1 MNVRV
6 FDLLSPGEENAIT
19 SKELETLTGWTERLI
34 RKRIRHER
42 LAGLPILSSGK
53 GFFLPA
59 SGAELRRY
67 ARSIAHRA
75 AAVAEIARAAERAVA
90 EADGQAALEGWWRD
104 G

>member
-6 FDLLSPGEENAIT
+6 FDLLSPGESNAIT
-19 SKELETLTGWTERLI
+19 SRELEALTGWTERLI
-34 RKRIRHER
+34 RKRIRYER

-59 SGAELRRY
+59 SDAELRRF

-75 AAVAEIARAAERAVA
+75 AAITEIAHAAEKAAA
-90 EADGQAALEGWWRD
+90 EADGQAQIAGW
-104 G
+104 